1 MSAYICK
8 RKFVALNAQ
17 MDRKVEHVHSSCR
30 FFSGRELEKLGL
42 RHDFGFF
49 RFAANQGGKVH
60 KKFIF
65 PP

>member
-1 MSAYICK
+1 
-8 RKFVALNAQ
+8 

-30 FFSGRELEKLGL
+30 FLSGRELEKLGL
-42 RHDFGFF
+42 GHDFGFF